1 MMKILY
7 TNFHVGPNV
16 SGHAIYISRLATNL
30 AGSHSIS
37 VAAPRGCALLRLAA
51 DIPNVSTYPIEF
63 SSRLYRMPAP
73 ARKLRALLERENF
86 DVVHVNGSAD
96 HKLVILASLFLK
108 QRPKIVFTK
117 HNDQPISA
125 LSARIRTWLG
135 TDHVIAVCDHV
146 RRKLAKTA
154 YANAG
159 ISTVFN
165 GVDTTTFRP
174 SSAEEKSGM
183 RARYFGKE
191 LAGRIV
197 LGSNAG
203 TGEYKSWMDM
213 VRAVARLPL
222 AVREGFHVAVAGG
235 PISSADL
242 AEIRGLGMEGRF
254 SYVGILDDVRP
265 FISAIDVGF
274 VLSHRVET
282 ISFACREMMACG
294 KPVIVTEYAGL
305 PENITRGIDGW
316 VVPPRFPDSI
326 ATLLTQIADQAFNLF
341 DMGVAARR
349 KAEAKFDQVD
359 FIHGTQRVYVELV
372 FPAPR
377 RHELSGAGG

>member
-1 MMKILY
+1 MKILY

-16 SGHAIYISRLATNL
+16 SGHAIYISRLAQNL
-30 AGSHSIS
+30 VGRHSIS
-37 VAAPRGCALLRLAA
+37 VAAPPGCALLRLAA
-51 DIPNVSTYPIEF
+51 DIPNVSTYPIAF
-63 SSRLYRMPAP
+63 SSRFYRMPTP
-73 ARKLRALLERENF
+73 ARQLRALLELENF

-108 QRPKIVFTK
+108 RRPKIVFTK

-154 YANAG
+154 YASAG

-165 GVDTTTFRP
+165 GVDTKVFRP
-174 SSAEEKSGM
+174 FNEKEGSGM
-183 RARYFGKE
+183 RARYFGRE

-203 TGEYKSWMDM
+203 TGDYKSWMDM

-222 AVREGFHVAVAGG
+222 IERETFHVAVAGG

-254 SYVGILDDVRP
+254 SYVGMLDDVRP

-282 ISFACREMMACG
+282 ISFACREMMASG

-305 PENITRGIDGW
+305 PENIARDKDGW
-316 VVPPRFPDSI
+316 VVPSRSPDSI
-326 ATLLTQIADQAFNLF
+326 ASLLTQISQRKF
-341 DMGVAARR
+341 DLSAMGVEARR
-349 KAEAKFDQVD
+349 KAEAEFDHVD
-359 FIHGTQRVYVELV
+359 FIQGTQRVYVELV
-372 FPAPR
+372 FPAPGC
-377 RHELSGAGG
+377 HELSGFGG

>member
-1 MMKILY
+1 
-7 TNFHVGPNV
+7 
-16 SGHAIYISRLATNL
+16 
-30 AGSHSIS
+30 
-37 VAAPRGCALLRLAA
+37 
-51 DIPNVSTYPIEF
+51 
-63 SSRLYRMPAP
+63 
-73 ARKLRALLERENF
+73 
-86 DVVHVNGSAD
+86 
-96 HKLVILASLFLK
+96 
-108 QRPKIVFTK
+108 
-117 HNDQPISA
+117 
-125 LSARIRTWLG
+125 
-135 TDHVIAVCDHV
+135 
-146 RRKLAKTA
+146 
-154 YANAG
+154 
-159 ISTVFN
+159 
-165 GVDTTTFRP
+165 
-174 SSAEEKSGM
+174 
-183 RARYFGKE
+183 
-191 LAGRIV
+191 
-197 LGSNAG
+197 
-203 TGEYKSWMDM
+203 M

-316 VVPPRFPDSI
+316 VVPPRSPDSI
-326 ATLLTQIADQAFNLF
+326 ATLLAQIADRAFNLF